1 MTAGK
6 QDGRSVAFPQMS
18 WLGWLL
24 IAVLLLGMLGFVAYR
39 QALATNAVAVLNGAD
54 KLLRGGDGPIRLVAA
69 ERFGPDPAQKI
80 EMFLP
85 AETLTAGKPALPVL
99 VFIHGGGWNAGDPHD
114 YRFIART
121 LAPRGYAVVLAGY
134 RLYPAVRYPA
144 MLEDGAG
151 ALRWVADHA
160 AAYGGDPARVVLMGH
175 SAGAYN
181 AAMLALDPRWLARRQ
196 LAADG
201 LRGVVALSG
210 PYDFYP
216 FDTEATIHSF
226 GAAADPEE
234 TQPIAHARAG
244 APPLLLVH
252 GTADTRVKP
261 RNAVALARALTAA
274 GTPNQAVLLDKVTH
288 EGLIMMFARPFS
300 RDRRALDTVLPFLAR
315 VTAPGM
321 AAAAKPAA
329 VPPRASPRVQAAQR

>member
-1 MTAGK
+1 MMAGK
-6 QDGRSVAFPQMS
+6 QDGRRVGFPQLS

-24 IAVLLLGMLGFVAYR
+24 ITLLLLGALGYVAYR
-39 QALATNAVAVLNGAD
+39 QAVSANAVAVLNGAD
-54 KLLRGGDGPIRLVAA
+54 KLLRGGDGPIRLVAV

-85 AETLTAGKPALPVL
+85 AEAVNAGKPPLPVL

-114 YRFIART
+114 YTFMARA
-121 LAPRGYAVVLAGY
+121 LAPHGYAVVLAGY
-134 RLYPAVRYPA
+134 RLYPAVRFPS
-144 MLEDGAG
+144 MLEDGSG

-181 AAMLALDPRWLARRQ
+181 VAMLALDPRWMAQQRLS
-196 LAADG
+196 ADA
-201 LRGVVALSG
+201 LRGVVALAG
-210 PYDFYP
+210 PFDFYP
-216 FDTEATIHSF
+216 FDTESTINSF
-226 GAAADPEE
+226 GHAPDAEA

-244 APPLLLVH
+244 AAPLLLVH

-261 RNAVALARALTAA
+261 RNSVALARAMTAA
-274 GTPNQAVLLDKVTH
+274 GTPTHAVLLDKVTH

-300 RDRRALDTVLPFLAR
+300 RDARALDAVLPFLAQ
-315 VTAPGM
+315 VTAKS
-321 AAAAKPAA
+321 ARS
-329 VPPRASPRVQAAQR
+329 VVASPRVQAAGR